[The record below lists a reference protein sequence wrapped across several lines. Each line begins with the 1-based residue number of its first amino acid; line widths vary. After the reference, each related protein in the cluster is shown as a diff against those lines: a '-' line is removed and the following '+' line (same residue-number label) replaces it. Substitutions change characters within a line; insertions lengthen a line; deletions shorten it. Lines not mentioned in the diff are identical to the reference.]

1 MTYPIVLTNLANARC
16 VVLGGG
22 AVAERKVDGLL
33 AGGARPV
40 VISPDLTG
48 RLTSWRANG
57 QIEHVARVYQPGDL
71 AGAALA
77 VAATG
82 NRAAN
87 AAVAA
92 EGARLGLL
100 VNVADDPAA
109 GNFHTAATVRR
120 GELLLAVSTSGQS
133 PALAACIRRE
143 LAERYGD
150 EYGRLLGLLGRL
162 RTGPARGLPAQR
174 RVALWRALIGGPLLG
189 WLRAGDQAR
198 AEEYA
203 REQVAR
209 AAGIA
214 DSA

>member
-1 MTYPIVLTNLANARC
+1 MTYPIVLTNLASVRC
-16 VVLGGG
+16 VVVGGG

-40 VISPDLTG
+40 VISPNLTQ
-48 RLTSWRANG
+48 RLAAWRAAG
-57 QIEHVARVYQPGDL
+57 QIEHLAREYLPGDL

-77 VAATG
+77 FAATDDS
-82 NRAAN
+82 AAN

-109 GNFHTAATVRR
+109 GSFHTAATVRR
-120 GELLLAVSTSGQS
+120 GELLLAVSTGGHS
-133 PALAACIRRE
+133 PALAARVRGE

-150 EYGRLLGLLGRL
+150 EYGQLLALLGGL
-162 RTGPARGLPAQR
+162 RAGLAQR
-174 RVALWRALIGGPLLG
+174 VAPERRATLWRALIDGPLLG
-189 WLRAGDQAR
+189 WLRAGDDAR

-203 REQVAR
+203 RAQVAQ
-209 AAGIA
+209 AAEE
-214 DSA
+214 